1 MGKTEAPQNL
11 IVGYLNKAHGTK
23 GELFIWP
30 LTDHPESTFAP
41 GVDLSL
47 GDANGDLPNEALTLR
62 IESSR
67 AYRRG
72 FLVRFEGVHDRS
84 GVDDLLGRYLM
95 RAMDQIEELAE
106 GETFYHDLLGMEVV
120 TVEGERVGEVIEIYE
135 LRPADLLEIRGPEKT
150 FMIPYISE
158 MIQSVSVADNRMV
171 LDPPPGLLEV

>member
-11 IVGYLNKAHGTK
+11 IVGHLNKAHGTK

-41 GVDLSL
+41 GVDLYL
-47 GDANGDLPNEALTLR
+47 GDTNGDLPNEAPTLR

-84 GVDDLLGRYLM
+84 GVDDLLDRYLM

-135 LRPADLLEIRGPEKT
+135 LRPADILEIRGPEKS

>member
-1 MGKTEAPQNL
+1 MGNTEAPQHL
-11 IVGYLNKAHGTK
+11 VVGHLNKAHGTK
-23 GELFIWP
+23 GEIFIWP

-41 GVDLSL
+41 GVDLYL
-47 GDANGDLPNEALTLR
+47 GDANGDLPTDPPTLR

-72 FLVRFEGVHDRS
+72 FLVRFEGVHDRK
-84 GVDDLLGRYLM
+84 GVDGLLDRYVM
-95 RAMDQIEELAE
+95 RAREQIEELAE

-120 TVEGERVGEVIEIYE
+120 TVEGEQVGEVVEIYE

-158 MIQSVSVADNRMV
+158 MIQSVSVADNRIV

>member
-1 MGKTEAPQNL
+1 MGNTEAPQHL
-11 IVGYLNKAHGTK
+11 VVGHLNKAHGTK
-23 GELFIWP
+23 GEIFIWP

-41 GVDLSL
+41 GVDLYL
-47 GDANGDLPNEALTLR
+47 GDANGDLPTDPPTIR

-72 FLVRFEGVHDRS
+72 FLVRFEGVHDRKR
-84 GVDDLLGRYLM
+84 VDGLLDRYVM
-95 RAMDQIEELAE
+95 RAMEQIEELAE

-120 TVEGERVGEVIEIYE
+120 TVEGEQVGEVIEVYE

-158 MIQSVSVADNRMV
+158 MIQSVSVADNRIV

>member
-11 IVGYLNKAHGTK
+11 IVGHLNKAHGTK
-23 GELFIWP
+23 GEIFIWP
-30 LTDHPESTFAP
+30 LTDHPESTFAS
-41 GVDLSL
+41 GVNLYL
-47 GDANGDLPNEALTLR
+47 GDANGDLPTDPPTLR

-72 FLVRFEGVHDRS
+72 FLVRFEGVHDRR
-84 GVDDLLGRYLM
+84 GMEGLLGRYVL
-95 RAMDQIEELAE
+95 RAMDQIEALEE

-135 LRPADLLEIRGPEKT
+135 LRPADLLEIRGPEKD
-150 FMIPYISE
+150 FMIPFIAE
-158 MIQSVSVADNRMV
+158 MIQSVSVADNRIV